1 MIFCGYFLAILM
13 GATLGLIG
21 AGGSILTVPILVYF
35 FKISPLTAT
44 SYSLLVVGITA
55 LSGGA
60 IYYRQKLIDF
70 KAALIFAIPSS
81 IAVFTTRS
89 YIIPKLPAQIFF
101 LTQENFIMLCFAFLM
116 LLAAFFML
124 NPLKTKVQKN
134 KFLKVFLLIFG
145 STAIGLL
152 TGFVGAGGGFLIV
165 PTLLLLFNLEMKN
178 AIATSL
184 IIIATNSLIGFKS
197 DIFGGV
203 NIDWKILAIFIS
215 LTIFGMFLG
224 INFNKKIN
232 SEKLRKIFAAFII
245 LISLAIFTDLILKI

>member
-1 MIFCGYFLAILM
+1 M

-44 SYSLLVVGITA
+44 TYSLLVVGVTA
-55 LSGGA
+55 LGGAA

-70 KAALIFAIPSS
+70 KVALIFAIPSS

-101 LTQENFIMLCFAFLM
+101 LTQENFIMLCFAVLM

-124 NPLKTKVQKN
+124 NPLKAKEQKN
-134 KFLKVFLLIFG
+134 KFIKVFLLIFG
-145 STAIGLL
+145 GSAIGLL

-165 PTLLLLFNLEMKN
+165 PTLVLLFNLEMRN

-184 IIIATNSLIGFKS
+184 TIIAANSLIGFKS
-197 DIFGGV
+197 DLFGGV
-203 NIDWKILAIFIS
+203 NIDWKILTIFIF
-215 LTIFGMFLG
+215 LTISGMFFG

-232 SEKLRKIFAAFII
+232 SDKLRKIFAAFII
-245 LISLAIFTDLILKI
+245 LISLSIFTDLILKI